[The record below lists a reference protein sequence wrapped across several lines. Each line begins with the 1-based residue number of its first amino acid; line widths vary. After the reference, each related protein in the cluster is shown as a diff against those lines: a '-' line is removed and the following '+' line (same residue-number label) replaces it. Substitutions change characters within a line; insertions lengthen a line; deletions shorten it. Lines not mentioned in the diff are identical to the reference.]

1 MLNNQYLYNCTDL
14 NTAINQITCY
24 FFEWI
29 EAFYMVCIH
38 LSQHQQQHQNLIQA
52 TQSNK
57 DDQGVNGIY
66 YSYYLFTD
74 NQLACITYFC
84 TR

>member
-1 MLNNQYLYNCTDL
+1 
-14 NTAINQITCY
+14 
-24 FFEWI
+24 
-29 EAFYMVCIH
+29 MVCIH